1 MSITEQ
7 FLSPENF
14 QRAWEKVAQ
23 KQGSAGIDGES
34 IADFRRR
41 VATNLSQLRESVA
54 NSTYQPL
61 PCQQVL
67 IPKEGGGWREIRI
80 PTVRD
85 RIIQQALLN
94 VLQPLLEEVFSSASF
109 AYRPNLS
116 YINAVEK
123 VASWRDLG
131 YVWVLDADLAGYFDS
146 INHQRLLREV
156 RKYID
161 NPGILCL
168 IKAWISTADGIVRN
182 DRGIPQGSVI
192 SPLLANLYLDEFD
205 RVLSKSDVRLV
216 RYADDFLVLAR
227 TRDRI
232 VAALSEVQELLTGMG
247 LELHPQ
253 KTQITHFDRG
263 FRFLG
268 HAFLE
273 NAIFPVESK
282 KLKPKRSQVKA
293 DVNTKTRKKK
303 DIRSFLRSLMT
314 FDFTTSES
322 AAVDAVDLE
331 ELEQEDVELGDRTVE
346 IEGDREERSGIKNI
360 GWNRVWNR
368 DMATLYLTEQGTTVY
383 KEHQRFVIQVS
394 QSEKLEIPI
403 RDIDRILIFG
413 NIQLTTQVISACLQE
428 QVAVLFLS
436 QSGQYRGHLWSL
448 NPLHLDCEIVQ
459 LNKHQD
465 VRFQL
470 EASRSIIRG
479 KLLNSKQL
487 LLRLNRK
494 RKVAEVAKA
503 IDGITSDFA
512 SLEGVDNID
521 RLRGYEGIG
530 AARYFPAW
538 GQLITNPG
546 FSFSQRVRHPPTDPV
561 NALLSFGYTILLNNV
576 LSAIVAEGLS
586 PYFGNLHYGDDRKTY
601 LAFDL
606 MEEFRSPI
614 VDSLVLKSINSEMF
628 KPKDFEPVM
637 CPGAIYLTS
646 SARRTFLEHLEKRM
660 SEEVSHPDLQS
671 PVPYRQA
678 IHLQVRRYKR
688 SLLHGVAYE
697 PFLRTI

>member
-1 MSITEQ
+1 
-7 FLSPENF
+7 
-14 QRAWEKVAQ
+14 
-23 KQGSAGIDGES
+23 
-34 IADFRRR
+34 
-41 VATNLSQLRESVA
+41 
-54 NSTYQPL
+54 
-61 PCQQVL
+61 
-67 IPKEGGGWREIRI
+67 
-80 PTVRD
+80 
-85 RIIQQALLN
+85 
-94 VLQPLLEEVFSSASF
+94 
-109 AYRPNLS
+109 
-116 YINAVEK
+116 
-123 VASWRDLG
+123 
-131 YVWVLDADLAGYFDS
+131 
-146 INHQRLLREV
+146 
-156 RKYID
+156 
-161 NPGILCL
+161 
-168 IKAWISTADGIVRN
+168 
-182 DRGIPQGSVI
+182 
-192 SPLLANLYLDEFD
+192 
-205 RVLSKSDVRLV
+205 
-216 RYADDFLVLAR
+216 
-227 TRDRI
+227 
-232 VAALSEVQELLTGMG
+232 VAALSEVQKLLTGMG

-282 KLKPKRSQVKA
+282 KTQLEKEKVKKTQAKA

-303 DIRSFLRSLMT
+303 DIRSFLRSLMM

-322 AAVDAVDLE
+322 AVVDAVDLE
-331 ELEQEDVELGDRTVE
+331 ELEQENLELGDRAVE
-346 IEGDREERSGIKNI
+346 IEGDREERSRIKNI

-368 DMATLYLTEQGTTVY
+368 DMATLYLTEQGTTIY

-413 NIQLTTQVISACLQE
+413 NIQLTTQVINACLQE

-470 EASRSIIRG
+470 ETARSIIRG

-503 IDGITSDFA
+503 IEGITSDLA
-512 SLEGVDNID
+512 SLEFVDNID
-521 RLRGYEGIG
+521 SLRGYEGIG
-530 AARYFPAW
+530 AARYFPAF
-538 GQLITNPG
+538 GQLITNPD

-586 PYFGNLHYGDDRKTY
+586 PYFGNIHYGDDRKTY

-614 VDSLVLKSINSEMF
+614 VDRLVLKLINKKMVE
-628 KPKDFEPVM
+628 PDDFEPAM
-637 CPGAIYLTS
+637 SPGGIYLIE
-646 SARRTFLEHLEKRM
+646 SARRTFLKQLEIQM
-660 SEEVSHPDLQS
+660 NEEVSHPDLQS
-671 PVPYRQA
+671 PVSFRQA
-678 IHLQVRRYKR
+678 IGLQIRRYKR
-688 SLLHGVAYE
+688 SLIHGIAYE
-697 PFLRTI
+697 PFLRNISDG